1 MDNQV
6 ADIKDN
12 SIKIASSGKD
22 SDHYVQF
29 DGLRGVATTL
39 VVLSH
44 CNLIIHGGG
53 FANAIF
59 FVLSGF
65 LIINPF
71 KERSEERFMSLWGIL
86 RFYGSRAVRIIPG
99 YYLVLVLMR
108 IQTGYYWITKEEFI
122 SLFCFTEIWGH
133 FWFIFSYFWITFFIP
148 YIMLLFLLAA
158 KKIKALKNDLVCS
171 VIFYLMA
178 GIIRIIVLRLDV
190 FDNRLDQL
198 MIGIGAGYLCRYIRN
213 NEKFKRSI
221 SQHKVIGD
229 VIILFTVFFMFLIS
243 SRNILDL
250 ISPGLGDTSFG
261 WEYLFLSAVMMSILV
276 VLICLFN
283 QGLSARLFSLK
294 PLVFV
299 GKLSYYIY
307 LINYLLTLQFRPYSD
322 VFWFICVFSVSIVLS
337 YILDSVISSVVKFFK
352 NRLKQSYSLSGS

>member
-12 SIKIASSGKD
+12 SIKIASSGKG

-29 DGLRGVATTL
+29 DGLRGFATTL
-39 VVLSH
+39 VVLYH

-108 IQTGYYWITKEEFI
+108 IQTG
-122 SLFCFTEIWGH
+122 IWGH
-133 FWFIFSYFWITFFIP
+133 FWFSFSYFWITFFIP

-229 VIILFTVFFMFLIS
+229 VIILFTVFVMFLIS
-243 SRNILDL
+243 SRSKEETS
-250 ISPGLGDTSFG
+250 IS
-261 WEYLFLSAVMMSILV
+261 
-276 VLICLFN
+276 
-283 QGLSARLFSLK
+283 
-294 PLVFV
+294 
-299 GKLSYYIY
+299 
-307 LINYLLTLQFRPYSD
+307 
-322 VFWFICVFSVSIVLS
+322 
-337 YILDSVISSVVKFFK
+337 
-352 NRLKQSYSLSGS
+352 